1 MLPQERSVRH
11 PTYSEDTDRFQVR
24 SVTGSSYTLVETTTF
39 ERIDRGGA
47 GSSTARPLARS
58 YRTAYACLPVVR
70 NEDDSFTIVDTRTRL
85 VRVDS

>member
-1 MLPQERSVRH
+1 MLPLPRPVPSQTV
-11 PTYSEDTDRFQVR
+11 SEDTARIQVR

-39 ERIDRGGA
+39 ERLDRGGV
-47 GSSTARPLARS
+47 GTTVMRPVARS

-85 VRVDS
+85 VRVSS